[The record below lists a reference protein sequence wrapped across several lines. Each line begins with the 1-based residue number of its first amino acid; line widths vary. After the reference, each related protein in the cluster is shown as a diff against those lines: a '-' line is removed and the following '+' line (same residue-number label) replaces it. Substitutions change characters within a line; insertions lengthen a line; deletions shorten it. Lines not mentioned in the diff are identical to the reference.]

1 MEELSGRMQEIGE
14 AVYGAQAAAQ
24 GAAPGGEGAA
34 PGGDADG
41 STVEG
46 EFREV

>member
-1 MEELSGRMQEIGE
+1 MQEIGQ
-14 AVYGAQAAAQ
+14 AVYGAASASGPEGEPAGTAAG
-24 GAAPGGEGAA
+24 GASAGG
-34 PGGDADG
+34 DG